1 MGNQNMTGVPGF
13 PENRPQILKDP
24 SALKLLEKSSD
35 PPEILK
41 EILIRKSKNLA
52 KNCLVN
58 SQGSLKKSK
67 KNPGKS

>member
-13 PENRPQILKDP
+13 PENRVKILKDP

-35 PPEILK
+35 PPEFLK

-52 KNCLVN
+52 KNCIT
-58 SQGSLKKSK
+58 
-67 KNPGKS
+67 